1 MEKFTLKRD
10 WELCRTILRL
20 TEELPEDEDHIY
32 IFGSSELEGFTRIL
46 IGYHVHLLQ
55 EAGLVETFDARTMND
70 PWNLYPRYLTM
81 AGHDFLEATRN
92 DNVWNKTLAVV
103 KSKGGGMTLEILK
116 DIALTYLRSDL
127 GI

>member
-1 MEKFTLKRD
+1 MKRD

-20 TEELPEDEDHIY
+20 TEELSEDKDRVEV
-32 IFGSSELEGFTRIL
+32 FELTEQGFTKNH
-46 IGYHVHLLQ
+46 IGYQVYLLQ
-55 EAGLVETFDARTMND
+55 DAGLLVAMGIYDGV
-70 PWNLYPRYLTM
+70 NLWERYPRYLTW

-92 DNVWNKTLAVV
+92 ESTWNKTVELI

-116 DIALTYLRSDL
+116 DVALTFLRDEL